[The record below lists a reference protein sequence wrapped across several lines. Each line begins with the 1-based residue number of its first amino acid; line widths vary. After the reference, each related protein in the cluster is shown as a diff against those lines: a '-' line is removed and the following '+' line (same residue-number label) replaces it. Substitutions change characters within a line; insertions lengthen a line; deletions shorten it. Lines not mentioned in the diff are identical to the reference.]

1 MSSPLASVLA
11 DPFLGHHKNMWL
23 KNYQGSS
30 VPSIDDMLMI
40 HSVSSTLR
48 MRLNYFLTF
57 LTHNTLISNSL
68 SLKKP
73 AGIWHS
79 LMCVLTIT
87 IHLVSTHQP
96 MRKRP
101 SLDCSLISSA
111 VLPSLKP
118 RPNALDF
125 SLYIARQMSSIVEC
139 CREGVAKRSRL
150 FTRLGT
156 QHSMDVLF
164 VE

>member
-11 DPFLGHHKNMWL
+11 DLFLGHHKNMWL

-30 VPSIDDMLMI
+30 VPFYRRYVDDTFRVFNTENEAKLFFDFRSSQHPNIKSFSI
-40 HSVSSTLR
+40 
-48 MRLNYFLTF
+48 
-57 LTHNTLISNSL
+57 
-68 SLKKP
+68 KKP
-73 AGIWHS
+73 TRFWHS
-79 LMCVLTIT
+79 LMCVLIIT

-96 MRKRP
+96 IRKRP

-156 QHSMDVLF
+156 QHSTNVLF
-164 VE
+164 DE